1 MDGSGV
7 IDISVDIVSV
17 DVNNNVNINDVVHED
32 VVNIV

>member
-32 VVNIV
+32 GVNIV